1 MKKCTLFVLALL
13 FATTAFAQLQ
23 KGTVL
28 LGGTVGFNNYSEEG
42 DGFTVINLSPTA
54 AYFTSNRLA
63 VGGRV
68 NVAITTGDGLNQTVI
83 GVAPLIRY
91 YFNGSGNTRYFGQG
105 SLGFQNQQVD
115 GFGTSFWEL
124 GLGVGVDFFVNDR
137 VAIEG
142 VLGYSR
148 TQGFEE
154 FDGGFNTLGLN
165 FGVVAF
171 IGK

>member
-28 LGGTVGFNNYSEEG
+28 LGGTVGFNNYSEDG

-63 VGGRV
+63 VGGRI
-68 NVAITTGDGLNQTVI
+68 NIAITTGDVVDQTVI
-83 GVAPLIRY
+83 GLAPLVRY
-91 YFNGSGNTRYFGQG
+91 YFNDSGNTRYFGQG
-105 SLGFQNQQVD
+105 SLGFQNQKVE
-115 GFGTSFWEL
+115 GFGESYWEL
-124 GLGVGVDFFVNDR
+124 GLGVGADFFVNDR

-142 VLGYSR
+142 VLGYAR
-148 TQGFEE
+148 TQAFEGE
-154 FDGGFNTLGLN
+154 GGFNTFGLN